1 MSYSTTFT
9 GSTSDHDAARRA
21 MLPVGVATFA
31 GSAVWTVLGAHNL
44 REIVVVLAV
53 AAVVTAAVYG
63 LLLPRS
69 LRRESAGGTALA
81 LALLAAL
88 LTLPA
93 YWSGLPLIL
102 GAAGVL
108 LGLAGR
114 NAATGAGKSVAAI
127 GIGALAVLGYL
138 TIYIV
143 DGLLM
148 GNM

>member
-1 MSYSTTFT
+1 MTYSTSFT
-9 GSTSDHDAARRA
+9 DSTTDHDAARRA
-21 MLPVGVATFA
+21 LLPVGVGTFA
-31 GSAVWTVLGAHNL
+31 GSAVWTGLGAHSL
-44 REIVVVLAV
+44 REVAVVLAV

-69 LRRESAGGTALA
+69 LRRESAGGTALT

-93 YWSGLPLIL
+93 FWSGLPLIL

-114 NAATGAGKSVAAI
+114 NAATGAGKSVTAI
-127 GIGALAVLGYL
+127 GVGALAVLGYL